1 MARIIIADDDPIIVE
16 IVREI
21 LESEGH
27 IVGALDDGTRVREV
41 LEAKLPDLLILDC
54 SMPGKSGIE
63 VLREVRG
70 SELCR
75 RIPVMML
82 TARSSRSDEEIAYYS
97 GVDEYIAKPF
107 DSQQLVLRVNA
118 MLEHGTRIA
127 PLPTSSDGTT
137 QSDERPGRRIARL

>member
-27 IVGALDDGTRVREV
+27 IVGALGDGTRVREV

-82 TARSSRSDEEIAYYS
+82 TARSSRSDEE
-97 GVDEYIAKPF
+97 
-107 DSQQLVLRVNA
+107 
-118 MLEHGTRIA
+118 
-127 PLPTSSDGTT
+127 
-137 QSDERPGRRIARL
+137 